1 MKINHWSNKEQLESI
16 VKNSKTWS
24 ECLKKL
30 NLSRRTGNRERLK
43 KYIELYEIN
52 DAHITNKVWDDVDNL
67 TYAVSVSKSSSQVLK
82 SLGLKTNSGNFDT
95 LNKYLRVYKIGIEH
109 FDRKEIFL
117 NNLENHRK
125 KILLKPENVL
135 IEESLCRQANLR
147 LLIKREKLLKYECVC
162 GISGLW
168 QGKEINL
175 QLDHINGIN
184 NDNRIENLRYL
195 CPNCHSQTLSFSG
208 RNRKKL

>member
-24 ECLKKL
+24 DCLKKL
-30 NLSRRTGNRERLK
+30 NLSRRTANRERLK
-43 KYIELYEIN
+43 KYIELYKIN
-52 DAHITNKVWDDVDNL
+52 DSHITNKVWDEVEKL
-67 TYAVSVSKSSSQVLK
+67 SYIVSVSKSFSEVIRALD
-82 SLGLKTNSGNFDT
+82 LKTNSGNFDT

-109 FDRKEIFL
+109 FDRKETFL
-117 NNLENHRK
+117 NNLDNYRK
-125 KILLKPENVL
+125 KVLLKSEDVL
-135 IEESLCRQANLR
+135 IENSVCRQANLR
-147 LLIKREKLLKYECVC
+147 TLIKREKLLKYECVC

-184 NDNRIENLRYL
+184 NDNRRENLRYL
-195 CPNCHSQTLSFSG
+195 FPNCHSQTSTFSG
-208 RNRKKL
+208 KNRK